1 MPGPVSM
8 PRNRKRLPVALSL
21 LLAVTLLAAQE
32 SHAARAIVQ
41 QSSPA
46 YPALARNMALEG
58 TVKLEAVVSSDGT
71 VKSVA
76 VKGGHPVLAQA
87 AAKAVKL
94 WKWEPGP
101 RESQE
106 SVQVRF
112 APEQ

>member
-1 MPGPVSM
+1 MR
-8 PRNRKRLPVALSL
+8 RNQKRLPLGISL
-21 LLAVTLLAAQE
+21 LLAVPLLAAQE
-32 SHAARAIVQ
+32 SRAARAIVQ
-41 QSSPA
+41 QSPPA

-58 TVKLEAVVSSDGT
+58 TVKLEAAVLPDGT

-101 RESQE
+101 RESDE
-106 SVQVRF
+106 LVQVRF

>member
-1 MPGPVSM
+1 MPDPLSM
-8 PRNRKRLPVALSL
+8 RRNRKRLPMGMSL
-21 LLAVTLLAAQE
+21 LLFVTLLTAQE
-32 SHAARAIVQ
+32 SHLARAIVQ

-46 YPALARNMALEG
+46 YPAIARNMALEG
-58 TVKLEAVVSSDGT
+58 TVRLEAVVSPDGT

-87 AAKAVKL
+87 AARAVKL

-106 SVQVRF
+106 LVQVRF